1 MTNDAKQEKN
11 LNRIHKKLQILTP
24 IIQDA
29 RQSCLDILKILVTIS
44 ISLNGG
50 AILIIAENSYD
61 EVFGM
66 IAPFIVS
73 LILTFIGCI
82 SFIVY
87 NNMTLCEKNKFI
99 LSKNNNLNEAI
110 CQIQKSKNM
119 FYGAI
124 FIFFSLGAV
133 FFTWGQIKFLEL
145 FRVVQLYRQP

>member
-87 NNMTLCEKNKFI
+87 NNMTLCEK
-99 LSKNNNLNEAI
+99 
-110 CQIQKSKNM
+110 KNM

-133 FFTWGQIKFLEL
+133 FFTWGADKVFGIISSCSII
-145 FRVVQLYRQP
+145 